1 MIIFLCKVVIL
12 LILMKSYTLPTTQNP
27 AIIVLWYFD
36 PLFLI
41 PISTMTVHD
50 TLILLS
56 AWSSDPPI
64 LFVKN
69 KPIEKLCVKWR
80 LTFDT
85 SFLNKDISTSGRR
98 FKENMIIKKDS
109 LLNGDERVV
118 NSLAMRSM
126 YCKSITNALSRCFQ
140 YLAKA
145 LPMWCKYF
153 GNMMPTSAQRKEKRE
168 KKKARAIEKE
178 FFFHTEEWYSY

>member
-12 LILMKSYTLPTTQNP
+12 LIAMKSYTLPTTQNP

-64 LFVKN
+64 LFVKD

-98 FKENMIIKKDS
+98 FKENMIIKKIVY
-109 LLNGDERVV
+109 LTG
-118 NSLAMRSM
+118 MRE
-126 YCKSITNALSRCFQ
+126 LSTHWQCVRCI
-140 YLAKA
+140 ASP
-145 LPMWCKYF
+145 LPMHCQGVSNTLQRHCQCDANTLPIWC
-153 GNMMPTSAQRKEKRE
+153 
-168 KKKARAIEKE
+168 
-178 FFFHTEEWYSY
+178 